1 MSKQT
6 TLQKFNDVFFAEI
19 DDSKLSKDEKNML
32 TRYRAIFTLSL
43 ERPSIQD
50 VELRDFLMNEYGI
63 SQTQAYRDI
72 ADIRTLLG
80 NVQNAGKEWVRYM
93 VNETLKKSIEDAKKM
108 GAKGIKLMIMAA
120 DKLGRYNR
128 LDKDDTIEI
137 PWEEIIPQS
146 IEPTTDPT
154 VLGIKPLDNKE
165 EAIRKMYEKYKED
178 IEIEDA
184 DYEPA

>member
-19 DDSKLSKDEKNML
+19 DDSKLSKDEKNMMI
-32 TRYRAIFTLSL
+32 RYRAIFTLSL

-50 VELRDFLMNEYGI
+50 VELRNFLMNEYGI
-63 SQTQAYRDI
+63 CQTQAYRDI

-93 VNETLKKSIEDAKKM
+93 VNETLKKAIEDAKKM
-108 GAKGIKLMIMAA
+108 GSKGIKLMILAA

-137 PWEEIIPQS
+137 PWEEIIPQT